1 LEDKDLAVRESK
13 VSHPLLRANFLNDTP
28 VILECLQQITVAR
41 SPFVYCPPNSDL
53 GGFKLNLGGQL
64 QLGCLLDAMYGITGP
79 DVNRE
84 TLYTTYFIMEIGFDG
99 LNPDLHGGTVQ
110 QWCWLQIELGT

>member
-1 LEDKDLAVRESK
+1 
-13 VSHPLLRANFLNDTP
+13 
-28 VILECLQQITVAR
+28 
-41 SPFVYCPPNSDL
+41 
-53 GGFKLNLGGQL
+53 
-64 QLGCLLDAMYGITGP
+64 MYGITGP